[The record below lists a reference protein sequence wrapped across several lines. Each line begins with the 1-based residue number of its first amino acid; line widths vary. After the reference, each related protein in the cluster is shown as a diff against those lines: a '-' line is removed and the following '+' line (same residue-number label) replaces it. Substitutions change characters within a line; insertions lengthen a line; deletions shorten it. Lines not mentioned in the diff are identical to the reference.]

1 MARPAPSKR
10 RPPLDRQRLEELALR
25 YVGKYATTRAKL
37 CSYLARKVRE
47 RGWDEAGEPDFAAIA
62 DRFSQL
68 GYVDDAAYALAKSQS
83 LSSRGYGVRRLDQ
96 KLRQAGVGDDDGAG
110 ARAHAEA
117 QAVEAA
123 LRYARRRRIGP
134 FGAGYDD
141 PRQREKAIGAM
152 VRAGHSFGLAKTI
165 ASLPPGTDINQE
177 QLHELSG
184 STLS

>member
-1 MARPAPSKR
+1 MARPGPPKR
-10 RPPLDRQRLEELALR
+10 RPPLDRQRLEELALH

-37 CSYLARKVRE
+37 RSYLSRKVRE
-47 RGWDEAGEPDFAAIA
+47 RGWDEAVEPDLEAIA
-62 DRFSQL
+62 DRFAEL

-96 KLRQAGVGDDDGAG
+96 KLRQAGVGDEDGAG

-117 QAVEAA
+117 AAVEAA
-123 LRYARRRRIGP
+123 LRFARRRRIGP
-134 FGAGYDD
+134 FGGGYADL
-141 PRQREKAIGAM
+141 RQREKAIGAM

-165 ASLPPGTDINQE
+165 ASLPPGTEVNQE
-177 QLHELSG
+177 QLHELSL